1 MANTHRL
8 IGEKDTAIQ
17 DLRIDIAQHQNA
29 LMEANEDREALQ
41 GNVTT
46 LQSSYD
52 VEATTRADLQ
62 AKVEKLTKQIN
73 FEGDVHEK
81 DLSELQN
88 RISAA
93 DAAIKMAEERL
104 KDHDIIDDQ
113 SANTLAKVKMQAH
126 EELMR
131 FQEEAEHT

>member
-1 MANTHRL
+1 
-8 IGEKDTAIQ
+8 
-17 DLRIDIAQHQNA
+17 
-29 LMEANEDREALQ
+29 MEANEDLEALQ

-62 AKVEKLTKQIN
+62 AKVDKLTKQIN
-73 FEGDVHEK
+73 FERDVHEK

-113 SANTLAKVKMQAH
+113 LANTLAKVKMQAH
-126 EELMR
+126 AELVR
-131 FQEEAEHT
+131 FQEEADHT